1 MNLGSHVVN
10 TETGECKISD
20 IGADAQINLA
30 RGSVITHAKGEQM
43 DEETARA
50 AAEYFG
56 PDGRHNDDYLFY
68 YNNIKANVAKR
79 VAAYIQE
86 K

>member
-1 MNLGSHVVN
+1 
-10 TETGECKISD
+10 
-20 IGADAQINLA
+20 
-30 RGSVITHAKGEQM
+30 M